1 MVYLDLDQLEQLS
14 IHNVAAERRS
24 IPRTDWGSFPLG
36 EIGQIDSR
44 HPSHGLN
51 KNPPDGLMVD
61 GCCVHYTHNYLQ
73 IFVVM

>member
-1 MVYLDLDQLEQLS
+1 MAATKLS
-14 IHNVAAERRS
+14 THNVAAERSS
-24 IPRTDWGSFPLG
+24 IPHTDWSSFPLG
-36 EIGQIDSR
+36 DIGQIDSR

-61 GCCVHYTHNYLQ
+61 VNTTQYTHNYLQ

>member
-14 IHNVAAERRS
+14 IHNVAAERRR

-61 GCCVHYTHNYLQ
+61 VYTTHYTHNYLQ